1 MNTAPSITI
10 QDEVLDFLMTSPT
23 PEQIVAFH
31 ASDAA
36 QERLRFL
43 LDASRNESIS
53 DVEQAELE
61 EASNINH
68 FFALL
73 KARAHK
79 KLRTD
84 DAHS

>member
-23 PEQIVAFH
+23 PEEIIAFR

-43 LDASRNESIS
+43 LDANRNETIS

-61 EASNINH
+61 EASSINH

-79 KLRTD
+79 KLQAD